1 MEVDKSFEEELNEE
15 ISKQIDLQSTIKLAI
30 KNSHARSS
38 SSTST
43 CDKDNTSNQIMKK
56 DLISLYDSLI
66 VLERNVYALYCFQHI
81 QVNIR
86 VYFKL
91 YHILRV
97 NYFNFFFISC
107 IILLLLNQSNW

>member
-1 MEVDKSFEEELNEE
+1 MEVDKSFEEELNVE

-30 KNSHARSS
+30 KNSHARSSSLSS

-91 YHILRV
+91 YHILSV
-97 NYFNFFFISC
+97 NYFNF
-107 IILLLLNQSNW
+107 LL

>member
-1 MEVDKSFEEELNEE
+1 MEVDKSFEEELNVE

-56 DLISLYDSLI
+56 DLINLYDSLI

-97 NYFNFFFISC
+97 NYFNLFFISC